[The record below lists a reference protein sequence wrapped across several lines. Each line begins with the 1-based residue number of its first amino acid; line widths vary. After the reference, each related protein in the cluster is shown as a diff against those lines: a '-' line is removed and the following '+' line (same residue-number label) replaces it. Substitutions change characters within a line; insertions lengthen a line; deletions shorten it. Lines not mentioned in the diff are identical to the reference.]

1 MLVRQHSDSADGLS
15 FMKETY
21 RLNNDL
27 FDSLIFITVK
37 VHDEDILVLFD
48 TGASISIISQSL
60 AKRFDFQ
67 TVGWLT
73 AGNNNGKL
81 FTIEK
86 GHLNGL
92 EICGLPIE
100 NSEVGIVPDN
110 YLDFGVDEKG
120 RAFPA
125 RMLLGWDIISR
136 FYWRID
142 TKNKLY
148 SVSKR
153 SNKKTNNLSYF
164 NFPAIKLNYKTECML
179 FGLDTGHT
187 ETLLDESWRF
197 KLNNLQP
204 VEDEFNGVGG
214 SSVEQSFVAD
224 NLEIFFGNEKI
235 CLKKATV
242 LRHPIY
248 GLKNNR
254 IVGLLGMDF
263 FENSVFEIDYGNRYF
278 HIEKYD

>member
-1 MLVRQHSDSADGLS
+1 MQ
-15 FMKETY
+15 KETY
-21 RLNNDL
+21 ELKNDL
-27 FDSLIFITVK
+27 FDSLIFIIVK
-37 VHDEDILVLFD
+37 VRCEDILVMFD

-60 AKRFDFQ
+60 AKRLDCQ

-81 FTIEK
+81 FSVEK
-86 GHLNGL
+86 GLLNGM

-110 YLDFGVDEKG
+110 YLDFGVDAAG

-136 FYWRID
+136 LYWRID

-148 SVSKR
+148 FASKR
-153 SNKKTNNLSYF
+153 SDKKANNLTYF
-164 NFPAIKLNYKTECML
+164 NFPVIKLNYKTECML

-187 ETLLDESWRF
+187 ETLLDESWRL
-197 KLNNLQP
+197 KLDNLRS

-214 SSVEQSFVAD
+214 SSVEQAFVAD
-224 NLEIFFGNEKI
+224 KVELFFGKEKI

-254 IVGLLGMDF
+254 IVGLLGIDF
-263 FENSVFEIDYGNRYF
+263 FENSVFEIDYGSRYF